1 MRMICWRSEEKWKCS
16 LICLSIL
23 FLTNLNYQNKKEM
36 ESLKIAATNNTP
48 EINFDYDKGSLLISG
63 RCFTQNILEFY
74 APVKKWVEDY
84 LAAPK
89 DATTLD
95 LQIEY
100 MNSASTVIIANLLK
114 RVSQLKNAGK
124 AIHV

>member
-1 MRMICWRSEEKWKCS
+1 
-16 LICLSIL
+16 
-23 FLTNLNYQNKKEM
+23 M

-48 EINFDYDKGSLLISG
+48 AIDFDHERGTMLIAG
-63 RCFTQNILEFY
+63 RCFTQNILDFY

-84 LAAPK
+84 LLQPK
-89 DATTLD
+89 DFTTLD

-114 RVSQLKNAGK
+114 RISQLKDADHVIKVNWYYIDGEEDMIEVGK
-124 AIHV
+124 ELEVLVSVPFNFVVFK

>member
-1 MRMICWRSEEKWKCS
+1 
-16 LICLSIL
+16 
-23 FLTNLNYQNKKEM
+23 M

-48 EINFDYDKGSLLISG
+48 EINFDFNKATLLISG

-84 LAAPK
+84 LAAPQES
-89 DATTLD
+89 TTLD
-95 LQIEY
+95 LKIEY

-114 RVSQLKNAGK
+114 RISQLKNAGK
-124 AIHV
+124 KIVVNWHYIDGEEDMMEVGKELEVLVSVPFNFIVFK